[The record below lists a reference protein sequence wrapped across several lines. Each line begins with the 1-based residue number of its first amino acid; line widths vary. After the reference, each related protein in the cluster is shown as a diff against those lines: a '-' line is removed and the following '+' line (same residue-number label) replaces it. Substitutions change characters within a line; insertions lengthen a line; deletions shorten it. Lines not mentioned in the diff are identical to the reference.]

1 MSYDLRAVNPSTELP
16 YRTAAAVPL
25 GEPIHPGLPFTS
37 PWLLAPMEGVTAPSF
52 RGHVLKRHAATDL
65 GGAFTE
71 FVRVVRGPVSKSE
84 MRKHLGTDRFPIPV
98 GLQLMGNDL
107 EGVRGSVRNA
117 IDLGVPVVD
126 LNFGCPAKGA
136 LRGCAGAAALKDPL
150 SMEQTVRVAVDGAE
164 GRAPVTAK
172 IRAGFDHA
180 DDVEVLARAAEAG
193 GAAMLTIHCRTRRE
207 GYCDEVDWTR
217 IERAV
222 NAVSI
227 PVAGNGSAWEHADLE
242 RMRRETG
249 CAFVMVGRGALK
261 SPWIFTDREIST
273 REAAS
278 FLIEYHDTL
287 RSLGAKPKG
296 AAGRV
301 KQLINYW
308 TAGDLITTPE
318 ERTSWMHMTDFQAFE
333 ARLREAAES

>member
-1 MSYDLRAVNPSTELP
+1 MSISPFPTPASLPHSGTEEL
-16 YRTAAAVPL
+16 A
-25 GEPIHPGLPFTS
+25 EPILEGLPFTS
-37 PWLLAPMEGVTAPSF
+37 RWLLAPMEGVTAPSF
-52 RGHVLKRHAATDL
+52 RGHVLRRHHATDL

-71 FVRVVRGPVSKSE
+71 FVRVVRGPVAKSE
-84 MRKHLGTDRFPIPV
+84 MRKHLGTERYPTPV
-98 GLQLMGNDL
+98 GLQLMGSDL
-107 EGVRGSVRNA
+107 EGVRVSVGNA

-136 LRGCAGAAALKDPL
+136 LRGCAGAAALKSPAG
-150 SMEQTVRVAVDGAE
+150 MEETVRIAVAGAE

-180 DDVEVLARAAEAG
+180 NDVEVLARAAEAG

-227 PVAGNGSAWEHADLE
+227 PVAGNGSAWEHSDLE

-261 SPWIFTDREIST
+261 SPWIFTDREVS
-273 REAAS
+273 RQEAAS
-278 FLIEYHDTL
+278 FLVEYHDTL
-287 RSLGAKPKG
+287 KSLGARPKG
-296 AAGRV
+296 AVGRV
-301 KQLINYW
+301 KQLLNYW
-308 TAGDLITTPE
+308 TAGGLIQSEE
-318 ERTSWMHMTDFQAFE
+318 ERGQWMRETDFEAFE
-333 ARLREAAES
+333 ARLRAEAGSTVP

>member
-1 MSYDLRAVNPSTELP
+1 
-16 YRTAAAVPL
+16 
-25 GEPIHPGLPFTS
+25 
-37 PWLLAPMEGVTAPSF
+37 MEGVTAPSF
-52 RGHVLKRHAATDL
+52 RGHVLKRHSAADL

-71 FVRVVRGPVSKSE
+71 FVRVVQGPVAKSE
-84 MRKHLGTDRFPIPV
+84 MRKHLGTELFPTPV
-98 GLQLMGNDL
+98 GLQLMGRDL
-107 EGVRGSVRNA
+107 EGVRVSVGNA

-136 LRGCAGAAALKDPL
+136 LRGCAGAAALKNPAG
-150 SMEQTVRVAVDGAE
+150 MEETVRIAVAGAE
-164 GRAPVTAK
+164 GRAPLTAK

-180 DDVEVLARAAEAG
+180 EDVEVLARAAEAG

-227 PVAGNGSAWEHADLE
+227 PVAGNGSAWEHSDLE

-261 SPWIFTDREIST
+261 SPWIFTDREIS
-273 REAAS
+273 RQEAAT

-287 RSLGAKPKG
+287 KDLGARPKG
-296 AAGRV
+296 AVGRV
-301 KQLINYW
+301 KQLLNYW
-308 TAGDLITTPE
+308 TAGGLIQSE
-318 ERTSWMHMTDFQAFE
+318 EQRGVWMRETDFEAFE
-333 ARLREAAES
+333 ARLRGESVGVPVRF